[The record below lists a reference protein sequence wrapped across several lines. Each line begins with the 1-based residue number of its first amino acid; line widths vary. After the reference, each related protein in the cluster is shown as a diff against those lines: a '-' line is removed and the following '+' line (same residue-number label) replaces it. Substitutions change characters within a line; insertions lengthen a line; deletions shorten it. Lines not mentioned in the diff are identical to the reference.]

1 MREIKARSSWLT
13 GVLPPTRPARDR
25 HPQYSRK
32 SARCHATTL
41 LGVTSTRKWFHPGQS
56 HKREIQKNLCTLDS
70 GRRGRFASRAS
81 SCWRRAKLSSMRS
94 WRDRKNPMIQPMKF
108 LRRGIIAGN
117 LIAIPGS
124 ALNFHY
130 MHERGFDERQLSAV
144 SEVHAPQ
151 QA

>member
-1 MREIKARSSWLT
+1 
-13 GVLPPTRPARDR
+13 
-25 HPQYSRK
+25 
-32 SARCHATTL
+32 
-41 LGVTSTRKWFHPGQS
+41 
-56 HKREIQKNLCTLDS
+56 
-70 GRRGRFASRAS
+70 
-81 SCWRRAKLSSMRS
+81 MRS

-144 SEVHAPQ
+144 SEVQAPQ